1 MVRAVQLTAFGP
13 DSVHARTD
21 CVAVEAPLEV
31 RLNGE
36 PFAVIMRTPGD
47 DEALAL
53 GFLLSE
59 SVIEGADEVAETASW
74 PDDAALGNRINVV
87 LTPDATNRATA
98 ALDGRRRVAMSSACG
113 LCGRVTIDS
122 LRREGAPVPIR
133 WSVPAAILHALPS
146 SLRATQQGFDE
157 TGGVH
162 AAGLFGRD
170 GALIDLSGGCRP
182 PQRRGQGGRADA
194 ARRPAAARGHAARRQ
209 RPRVLRDRPEGTHRG
224 RSRSSPPSR
233 PLRASRSSARRSVA
247 SRWPASFGTGGST
260 CMRTR
265 RESSSEAVLQG
276 VLGSDRRPSS
286 EAATLSRH
294 PAHRVGEPR

>member
-1 MVRAVQLTAFGP
+1 MVRAVQLTVFGP
-13 DSVHARTD
+13 GSVQARSD

-59 SVIEGADEVAETASW
+59 SVIEGADEVAEMVSW

-98 ALDGRRRVAMSSACG
+98 ALHGGRQVAMSSACG

-133 WSVPAAILHALPS
+133 WSVPAAILHALPP

-157 TGGVH
+157 TGG
-162 AAGLFGRD
+162 ARLR
-170 GALIDLSGGCRP
+170 CPR
-182 PQRRGQGGRADA
+182 RADS
-194 ARRPAAARGHAARRQ
+194 AAA
-209 RPRVLRDRPEGTHRG
+209 
-224 RSRSSPPSR
+224 
-233 PLRASRSSARRSVA
+233 
-247 SRWPASFGTGGST
+247 
-260 CMRTR
+260 
-265 RESSSEAVLQG
+265 
-276 VLGSDRRPSS
+276 
-286 EAATLSRH
+286 
-294 PAHRVGEPR
+294 